1 MKLQQISVFLE
12 NKPGRL
18 MEACAALSD
27 AGVNVEATSLVEAG
41 EFGVLRVLAKDS
53 DAAFEALKGRFTA
66 KKTSALAVQ
75 IPDEAGALTKLLGVI
90 AANDGLNVEYMY
102 GFTSKKRGVAAI
114 ILSMNDVD
122 RALEVLRAANV
133 SLVGA
138 DDLFA

>member
-41 EFGVLRVLAKDS
+41 EFGVLRVLAKDP

-122 RALEVLRAANV
+122 RALEVLQAANV
-133 SLVGA
+133 ALVGA

>member
-1 MKLQQISVFLE
+1 
-12 NKPGRL
+12 
-18 MEACAALSD
+18 
-27 AGVNVEATSLVEAG
+27 
-41 EFGVLRVLAKDS
+41 LRVLAKDP
-53 DAAFEALKGRFTA
+53 DAAFEALKDRFTV

-75 IPDEAGALTKLLGVI
+75 IPDETGALTKLLGLF

-114 ILSMNDVD
+114 VLAMNDVD
-122 RALEVLRAANV
+122 RALEVLQAANV

>member
-27 AGVNVEATSLVEAG
+27 AGVNVETMSLVEAG
-41 EFGVLRVLAKDS
+41 EFGVLRVLAKDP

-114 ILSMNDVD
+114 VLSMNDVD
-122 RALEVLRAANV
+122 RALEVLKAANV
-133 SLVGA
+133 ALVGA

>member
-27 AGVNVEATSLVEAG
+27 AGVNVETMSLVEAG
-41 EFGVLRVLAKDS
+41 EFGILRVLAQNP
-53 DAAFEALKGRFTA
+53 DAAYEALKGRFTV

-75 IPDEAGALTKLLGVI
+75 IPDETGALTKLLGLF
-90 AANDGLNVEYMY
+90 AENEGLSVEYMY
-102 GFTSKKRGVAAI
+102 SFSLKKRGVAAI
-114 ILSMNDVD
+114 VLAMNDVD
-122 RALEVLRAANV
+122 KALEILRAANV
-133 SLVGA
+133 ALVGA

>member
-122 RALEVLRAANV
+122 RALEVLQAANV
-133 SLVGA
+133 ALVGA

>member
-114 ILSMNDVD
+114 VLSMNDVD

>member
-27 AGVNVEATSLVEAG
+27 AGVNVETMSLVEAG

>member
-1 MKLQQISVFLE
+1 
-12 NKPGRL
+12 

>member
-122 RALEVLRAANV
+122 RALEVLSAANV